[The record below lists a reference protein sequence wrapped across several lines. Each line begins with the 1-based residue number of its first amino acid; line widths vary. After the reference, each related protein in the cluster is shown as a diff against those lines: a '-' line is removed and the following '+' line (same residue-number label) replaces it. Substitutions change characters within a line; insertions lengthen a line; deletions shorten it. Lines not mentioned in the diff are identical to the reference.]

1 MRIELQNLR
10 MSLTFSTPLPKK
22 CECIARFL
30 HRARKSWNVLDGS
43 STEFQKVWMYWAVC
57 AWRRRRCEWIW
68 RFAHR
73 ARKGG
78 NVSESGD
85 CEAGT
90 QSLLRTASIWGGSLP
105 GPPRGGARSRPGNQV
120 LDLFRRTVRDIPQKS
135 QKLRMYWTLCSSS
148 SKMWGCL

>member
-1 MRIELQNLR
+1 MGRVLARACPGRCTESSRKSGLRSIPKNRKGHPAKVTKGCECIGRFAHRAPKCGDVFDALRIELQNVR

-30 HRARKSWNVLDGS
+30 HRARTSGNVLDGS

-73 ARKGG
+73 ARKGWECKRKRI
-78 NVSESGD
+78 V
-85 CEAGT
+85 
-90 QSLLRTASIWGGSLP
+90 
-105 GPPRGGARSRPGNQV
+105 RSWHTK
-120 LDLFRRTVRDIPQKS
+120 FT
-135 QKLRMYWTLCSSS
+135 
-148 SKMWGCL
+148 